1 MPPGRLRRNRPLYQV
16 NFRISSPVCCIDDS
30 TPTSIRI
37 MKFHILAVGNKM
49 PDWIKEG
56 YTEYSGRMPREA
68 ELLLVEIK
76 PEKRVGKTT
85 IQLQQAESE
94 RIQAALPTGC
104 HIVAL
109 DETGRQATTVKL
121 AEMMIRWMESGR
133 DVAFIIGGADGLH
146 QDIKQMAHEKLA
158 LSALTLPHG
167 LARVLLAEQL
177 YRAFSINRNH
187 PYHRA

>member
-1 MPPGRLRRNRPLYQV
+1 
-16 NFRISSPVCCIDDS
+16 
-30 TPTSIRI
+30 
-37 MKFHILAVGNKM
+37 M
-49 PDWIKEG
+49 PDWVRKG
-56 YTEYSGRMPREA
+56 YTEYCQRMPKEA

-76 PEKRVGKTT
+76 PEKRVGSKNTR
-85 IQLQQAESE
+85 QLLQAESE
-94 RIQAALPTGC
+94 RIRAVLPPGC
-104 HIVAL
+104 HIVVL
-109 DETGRQATTVKL
+109 DETGKQATTMKL
-121 AEMMIRWMESGR
+121 AEMMDRWMGSGQ

-158 LSALTLPHG
+158 LSAMTLPHG

>member
-1 MPPGRLRRNRPLYQV
+1 
-16 NFRISSPVCCIDDS
+16 
-30 TPTSIRI
+30 
-37 MKFHILAVGNKM
+37 MKFYILAVGNKM

-56 YTEYSGRMPREA
+56 YTEYSERMPREA

-94 RIQAALPTGC
+94 RIQAVLPTSC

-109 DETGRQATTVKL
+109 DETGRQATTIKL
-121 AEMMIRWMESGR
+121 AEMMTSWMESGR

-146 QDIKQMAHEKLA
+146 QNIKQMAHEKLA

>member
-1 MPPGRLRRNRPLYQV
+1 
-16 NFRISSPVCCIDDS
+16 
-30 TPTSIRI
+30 

-49 PDWIKEG
+49 PDWVRKG
-56 YTEYSGRMPREA
+56 YTEYCQRMPKEA

-76 PEKRVGKTT
+76 PEKRVGSKNTR
-85 IQLQQAESE
+85 QLLQAESE
-94 RIQAALPTGC
+94 RIRAVLPPGC
-104 HIVAL
+104 HIVVL
-109 DETGRQATTVKL
+109 DETGKQATTMKL
-121 AEMMIRWMESGR
+121 AEMMDRWMGSGQ

-158 LSALTLPHG
+158 LSAMTLPHG

>member
-1 MPPGRLRRNRPLYQV
+1 
-16 NFRISSPVCCIDDS
+16 
-30 TPTSIRI
+30 

-49 PDWIKEG
+49 PDWIREG
-56 YTEYSGRMPREA
+56 YMEYCQRMPKEA

-76 PEKRVGKTT
+76 PEKRVGSKNTR
-85 IQLQQAESE
+85 QLLQAESE
-94 RIQAALPTGC
+94 RIQTVLPSGC
-104 HIVAL
+104 YIIVL
-109 DETGRQATTVKL
+109 DESGKQVTTMKL
-121 AEMMIRWMESGR
+121 AEMMDRWMEFGQ

-158 LSALTLPHG
+158 LSAMTLPHG

>member
-1 MPPGRLRRNRPLYQV
+1 
-16 NFRISSPVCCIDDS
+16 
-30 TPTSIRI
+30 
-37 MKFHILAVGNKM
+37 M
-49 PDWIKEG
+49 PDWIREG
-56 YTEYSGRMPREA
+56 YMEYCQRMPKEA

-76 PEKRVGKTT
+76 PEKRVGSKNTR
-85 IQLQQAESE
+85 QLLQAESE
-94 RIQAALPTGC
+94 RIQTVLPSGC
-104 HIVAL
+104 YIIVL
-109 DETGRQATTVKL
+109 DESGKQVTTMKL
-121 AEMMIRWMESGR
+121 AEMMDRWMEFGQ

-158 LSALTLPHG
+158 LSAMTLPHG

>member
-1 MPPGRLRRNRPLYQV
+1 
-16 NFRISSPVCCIDDS
+16 
-30 TPTSIRI
+30 
-37 MKFHILAVGNKM
+37 M
-49 PDWIKEG
+49 PDWVRKG
-56 YTEYSGRMPREA
+56 YTEYCQRMPKEA

-76 PEKRVGKTT
+76 PEKRVGSKNTR
-85 IQLQQAESE
+85 QLLQAESE
-94 RIQAALPTGC
+94 HIRTVLPSGC
-104 HIVAL
+104 HIVVL
-109 DETGRQATTVKL
+109 DETGKQATTMKL
-121 AEMMIRWMESGR
+121 AEMMDRWMGSGQ

-158 LSALTLPHG
+158 LSAMTLPHG

>member
-1 MPPGRLRRNRPLYQV
+1 
-16 NFRISSPVCCIDDS
+16 
-30 TPTSIRI
+30 

-49 PDWIKEG
+49 PDWVRKG
-56 YTEYSGRMPREA
+56 YTEYCQRMPKEA

-76 PEKRVGKTT
+76 PEKRVGSKNTR
-85 IQLQQAESE
+85 QLLQAESE
-94 RIQAALPTGC
+94 RIQTVLPSGC
-104 HIVAL
+104 YIIVL
-109 DETGRQATTVKL
+109 DESGKQVTTMKL
-121 AEMMIRWMESGR
+121 AEMMDRWMGFGQ

-146 QDIKQMAHEKLA
+146 QDIKQMAHEKLT
-158 LSALTLPHG
+158 LSAMTLPHG

>member
-1 MPPGRLRRNRPLYQV
+1 
-16 NFRISSPVCCIDDS
+16 
-30 TPTSIRI
+30 

-49 PDWIKEG
+49 PDWIRNG
-56 YTEYSGRMPREA
+56 YMEYCQRMPKEA

-76 PEKRVGKTT
+76 PEKRVSSKNTR
-85 IQLQQAESE
+85 QLLQAESE
-94 RIQAALPTGC
+94 RIQTVLPPGC
-104 HIVAL
+104 HIVVL
-109 DETGRQATTVKL
+109 DETGKQATTMKL
-121 AEMMIRWMESGR
+121 AEMMDRWMESGQ

-158 LSALTLPHG
+158 LSAMTLPHG

>member
-1 MPPGRLRRNRPLYQV
+1 
-16 NFRISSPVCCIDDS
+16 
-30 TPTSIRI
+30 
-37 MKFHILAVGNKM
+37 M
-49 PDWIKEG
+49 PDWIREG
-56 YTEYSGRMPREA
+56 YMEYCQRMPKEA

-76 PEKRVGKTT
+76 PEKRVGSKNTR
-85 IQLQQAESE
+85 QLLQAESE
-94 RIQAALPTGC
+94 RIQTVLPSGC
-104 HIVAL
+104 YIIVL
-109 DETGRQATTVKL
+109 DESGKQVTTMKL
-121 AEMMIRWMESGR
+121 AEMMDRWMGFGQ

-158 LSALTLPHG
+158 LSAMTLPHG

>member
-1 MPPGRLRRNRPLYQV
+1 
-16 NFRISSPVCCIDDS
+16 
-30 TPTSIRI
+30 

-49 PDWIKEG
+49 PDWVRKG
-56 YTEYSGRMPREA
+56 YTEYCQRMPKEV
-68 ELLLVEIK
+68 ELLLLEIK
-76 PEKRVGKTT
+76 PEKRVGSKNTR
-85 IQLQQAESE
+85 QLLQAESE
-94 RIQAALPTGC
+94 RIRTVLPPGC
-104 HIVAL
+104 HIVVL
-109 DETGRQATTVKL
+109 DETGKQATTIKL
-121 AEMMIRWMESGR
+121 AEMMDRWMGSGQ

-158 LSALTLPHG
+158 LSAMTLPHG

>member
-1 MPPGRLRRNRPLYQV
+1 
-16 NFRISSPVCCIDDS
+16 
-30 TPTSIRI
+30 

-49 PDWIKEG
+49 PDWVRKG
-56 YTEYSGRMPREA
+56 YTEYCQRMPKEA

-76 PEKRVGKTT
+76 PEKRVGSKNTR
-85 IQLQQAESE
+85 QLLQAESE
-94 RIQAALPTGC
+94 RIRTVLPPGC
-104 HIVAL
+104 HIVVL
-109 DETGRQATTVKL
+109 DETGKQATTMKL
-121 AEMMIRWMESGR
+121 AEMMDRWMESGQ

-158 LSALTLPHG
+158 LSAMTLPHG

>member
-1 MPPGRLRRNRPLYQV
+1 
-16 NFRISSPVCCIDDS
+16 
-30 TPTSIRI
+30 

-49 PDWIKEG
+49 PDWIREG
-56 YTEYSGRMPREA
+56 YMEYCQRMPKEA

-76 PEKRVGKTT
+76 PEKRVGGKNTR
-85 IQLQQAESE
+85 QLLQAESE
-94 RIQAALPTGC
+94 RIQTVLPSGC
-104 HIVAL
+104 YIIVL
-109 DETGRQATTVKL
+109 DESGKQVTTMKL
-121 AEMMIRWMESGR
+121 AEMMDRWMGFGQ

-158 LSALTLPHG
+158 LSAMTLPHG

>member
-1 MPPGRLRRNRPLYQV
+1 
-16 NFRISSPVCCIDDS
+16 
-30 TPTSIRI
+30 

-49 PDWIKEG
+49 PDWIRNG
-56 YTEYSGRMPREA
+56 YMEYCQRMPKEA
-68 ELLLVEIK
+68 ELLLMEIK
-76 PEKRVGKTT
+76 PEKRVSSKNTR
-85 IQLQQAESE
+85 QLLQAESE
-94 RIQAALPTGC
+94 RIQTVLPPGC
-104 HIVAL
+104 HIVVL
-109 DETGRQATTVKL
+109 DETGKQATTMKL
-121 AEMMIRWMESGR
+121 AEMMDRWMESGQ

-158 LSALTLPHG
+158 LSAMTLPHG

>member
-1 MPPGRLRRNRPLYQV
+1 
-16 NFRISSPVCCIDDS
+16 
-30 TPTSIRI
+30 

-49 PDWIKEG
+49 PSWIKEG
-56 YTEYSGRMPREA
+56 YTEYSQRMPREA

-85 IQLQQAESE
+85 TQLQQAESE
-94 RIQAALPTGC
+94 RIRAVLPSGC

-109 DETGRQATTVKL
+109 DETGRQATTIRL
-121 AEMMIRWMESGR
+121 AKMMICWMESGQ

-158 LSALTLPHG
+158 LSAMTLPHG

-177 YRAFSINRNH
+177 YRAFSINCNH

>member
-1 MPPGRLRRNRPLYQV
+1 
-16 NFRISSPVCCIDDS
+16 
-30 TPTSIRI
+30 

-49 PDWIKEG
+49 PDWIREG
-56 YTEYSGRMPREA
+56 YMEYRQRMPKEA

-76 PEKRVGKTT
+76 PEKRVGSKNTR
-85 IQLQQAESE
+85 QLLQAESE
-94 RIQAALPTGC
+94 RIQTVLPSGC
-104 HIVAL
+104 YIIVL
-109 DETGRQATTVKL
+109 DESGKQVTTMKL
-121 AEMMIRWMESGR
+121 AEMMDRWMGFGQ

-158 LSALTLPHG
+158 LSAMTLPHG